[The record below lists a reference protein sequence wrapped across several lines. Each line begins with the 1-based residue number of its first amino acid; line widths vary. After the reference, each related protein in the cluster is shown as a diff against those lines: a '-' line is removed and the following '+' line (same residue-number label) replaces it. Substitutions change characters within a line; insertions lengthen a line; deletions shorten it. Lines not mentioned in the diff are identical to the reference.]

1 MVDAL
6 QLLSSNSE
14 NIVIKSEK
22 ISVRVFEIKR
32 IESEQYKVS

>member
-14 NIVIKSEK
+14 NIVVKSEK
-22 ISVRVFEIKR
+22 ISVIFFEINR
-32 IESEQYKVS
+32 IESEQYKI